1 MGKILPLESR
11 VPNIEF
17 GQAYTRSVEIAESY
31 EPEELQI
38 LTPFT
43 HVKDAISLAAELVA
57 KPKKQALTAVQAASI
72 SKMQKQAAT
81 LLKHVRA
88 LQGEPNQASATDIA
102 HVFHFVEKHLKGLR
116 KSNSYRQVRIIQG
129 MVDEMNQNVTVKQA
143 VETLGFSK
151 FFEILH
157 DEFLKFDTVYK
168 QRRKTLAEK
177 EKARNLKIKR
187 KLYFLLRQLFTA
199 IEVAEIQHPE
209 LEYTPLI
216 NELNQEII
224 RCNLSVMQRKKSPE
238 VSQGSTPLNGT
249 ENKDAV

>member
-1 MGKILPLESR
+1 M
-11 VPNIEF
+11 
-17 GQAYTRSVEIAESY
+17 
-31 EPEELQI
+31 
-38 LTPFT
+38 
-43 HVKDAISLAAELVA
+43 
-57 KPKKQALTAVQAASI
+57 
-72 SKMQKQAAT
+72 
-81 LLKHVRA
+81 
-88 LQGEPNQASATDIA
+88 
-102 HVFHFVEKHLKGLR
+102 
-116 KSNSYRQVRIIQG
+116 
-129 MVDEMNQNVTVKQA
+129 
-143 VETLGFSK
+143 ETG
-151 FFEILH
+151 
-157 DEFLKFDTVYK
+157 YK

-238 VSQGSTPLNGT
+238 VSQEPTPLNGT